1 MPTFSQPK
9 TLADLLIV
17 EVAPNWTKQRLTFAA
32 GAVSSMGTVLAKVSG
47 KLQAIDP
54 AGAGAAK
61 VAYAVAAEKV
71 DATAADTVGLAI
83 PRGATLDIDELVWP
97 AGITDAQKATALSDL
112 EARGIVAAKR
122 I

>member
-1 MPTFSQPK
+1 MPTFNQPK

-17 EVAPNWTKQRLTFAA
+17 EVAQGWTKQRLAYAA
-32 GAVSSMGTVLAKVSG
+32 GAAHVMGTVLAKVSG
-47 KLQAIDP
+47 KLQALDP

-71 DATAADTVGLAI
+71 DASASDTSGLTIA
-83 PRGATLDIDELVWP
+83 RGATLDIDELVWP
-97 AGITDAQKATALSDL
+97 EGITDVQKAAALAELD
-112 EARGIVAAKR
+112 ARGITTAKR